1 MFKANDLI
9 LLYHNENAKYLLNLP
24 EDGEF
29 QTHKGIIKI
38 NDIFQKDFGDEIE
51 THKGEKFYILKPT
64 IADIEMK
71 VKRKT
76 TIIYPKDAGIIL
88 LKTHIFPGAKVVEV
102 GTGSG
107 AFTIILANFVRP
119 EGTVFTYEMREDF
132 LNNAKENVKK
142 AGLEDNVIFYLRDI
156 VKDGFWEKDNSID
169 AVYIDLP
176 EPWEVVRE
184 AYRILKGGH
193 VLISLSPNVE
203 QIQKT
208 FRTMELIGFTRIK
221 VYEIL
226 EREILVRY
234 SGTRPKEFSITHTA
248 YLLFAYK
255 IIRWQK

>member
-1 MFKANDLI
+1 MLKPNDLI
-9 LLYHNENAKYLLNLP
+9 LLYHNETAKYLITLP

-29 QTHKGIIKI
+29 QTHKGIIKLSEI
-38 NDIFQKDFGDEIE
+38 LQKDYGDEIS

-71 VKRKT
+71 VKRTT
-76 TIIYPKDAGIIL
+76 TIVYPKDAGLML

-107 AFTIILANFVRP
+107 ALTILLANFVRP
-119 EGTVFTYEMREDF
+119 NGIVYSYEIREDF
-132 LNNAKENVKK
+132 LGNAKENVKR
-142 AGLEDNVIFYLRDI
+142 AGLETNVIFHHRD
-156 VKDGFWEKDNSID
+156 VLKEGFLEEDDSID
-169 AVYIDLP
+169 SVYIDLP
-176 EPWEVVRE
+176 EPWEIIKE
-184 AYRILKGGH
+184 AHRILKGGH
-193 VLISLSPNVE
+193 SLVSLSPNVE

-208 FRTMELIGFTRIK
+208 FRTLELIGFTRIK

-248 YLLFAYK
+248 YLLFANK
-255 IIRWQK
+255 INKR

>member
-1 MFKANDLI
+1 MLKPNDLI
-9 LLYHNENAKYLLNLP
+9 LLYHSENAKYLLTLP
-24 EDGEF
+24 EKGEF

-38 NDIFQKDFGDEIE
+38 ENIFQKDFGDEIE

-64 IADIEMK
+64 IADLEMK
-71 VKRKT
+71 VKRTT
-76 TIIYPKDAGIIL
+76 TIIYPKDAGLIL
-88 LKTHIFPGAKVVEV
+88 LKTNIFPGALVVEV

-107 AFTIILANFVRP
+107 AFTIALANFVRP
-119 EGTVFTYEMREDF
+119 FGKVFTYEVREDF

-142 AGLEDNVIFYLRDI
+142 AGLEENVIFYLRD
-156 VKDGFWEKDNSID
+156 VVRDGFLQEDNSVD

-176 EPWEVVRE
+176 EPWEVVKE
-184 AYRILKGGH
+184 AHRILKGGH
-193 VLISLSPNVE
+193 ALISLSPNVE

-208 FRTMELIGFTRIK
+208 FRTMELVGFVRIK

-255 IIRWQK
+255 INKK